1 MVQWG
6 SVGLCGGRIVMVV
19 LRGGSLLWEID
30 LYGMSG
36 WMDGDG
42 WGTEVGGL
50 GWFQGGVSVAV
61 APST

>member
-1 MVQWG
+1 
-6 SVGLCGGRIVMVV
+6 MVV